1 MIIRLY
7 KGGTMT
13 ESKNVSTKK
22 TTNPLIFVGIGCL
35 VLLVILGVVTSI
47 AMKFFAKKIGT
58 GIVQNMIES
67 KTGVKTNISDLEKGK
82 MSFTDEKTGTS
93 IDIGSNK
100 IPESFPKDFPI
111 YPGMKLISTM
121 SGSEKSKGLG
131 YWLTF
136 TTSDESTKVQAYYK
150 TSLSS
155 SGWKETATYSAG
167 DTSTTTISKGSM
179 SGTVSVSRPDSSKE
193 TTVIVMLGDD
203 ASSVTEQTEE

>member
-1 MIIRLY
+1 MAD
-7 KGGTMT
+7 
-13 ESKNVSTKK
+13 SKNVTAKK
-22 TTNPLIFVGIGCL
+22 STNPLVFVGIGCL
-35 VLLVILGVVTSI
+35 ILVVILGVVTTI

-100 IPESFPKDFPI
+100 IPDSFPKDFPI
-111 YPGMKLISTM
+111 YPGMKLISSM

-136 TTSDESTKVQAYYK
+136 TTSDESAKVQSYYK
-150 TSLSS
+150 TSLNS

-179 SGTVSVSRPDSSKE
+179 SGTLSVSRPDSAKE
-193 TTVIVMLGDD
+193 TTIIVMLGDD
-203 ASSVTEQTEE
+203 ASTATDQIEE